1 VWVLR
6 SKYVKERELIPISQA
21 KKRDSALW
29 KGICKVWLFVTRGL
43 NWALGCG
50 SKVLFWKDMAP
61 LNQHTIPIQDIP
73 KNLLKC
79 SVADMVDDGGQW

>member
-1 VWVLR
+1 MEGYLR
-6 SKYVKERELIPISQA
+6 SVAFCHPR
-21 KKRDSALW
+21 
-29 KGICKVWLFVTRGL
+29 L

-50 SKVLFWKDMAP
+50 SKVLFWRDSWLEGYGP